1 VIGRDR
7 DAESKQSRKRTA
19 EDFRVTRRVFR
30 EIRGWRRWVGVGL
43 FLELLSTP
51 LALLAP
57 VSLAIVVDSAIG
69 SEPLPAIFDPFLS
82 DSAMT
87 SPQVALVLA
96 CGLTIFVVL
105 ASQARSLA
113 ATLLVNRV
121 GESITLSIRA
131 RLLTYALRLSFRFH
145 DARGTADTI
154 YRIQS
159 DAPAIQFIA
168 LLGLI
173 PFVTAI
179 VTLVA
184 MITIV
189 ARIDLQLAVVAL
201 AISPVLVV
209 LTRVYRDRM
218 KLRYRQVKKLESGS
232 LRVVHEVFAAFRVI
246 KAFGREQDE
255 QERFTDESSV
265 AASERVRVSVAD
277 GLFSLVISGVT
288 ALGTAIVLYIGV
300 GGVRSGDMTTGALL
314 LVVSYL
320 GALYGPLQTISRQ
333 VGRLQGYLASAERV
347 FELLDETPEV
357 LDDPDGIALARSHGT
372 FDLHGV
378 SFAYEAGHEVLS
390 DVDLHVPA
398 GSRLGIVGR
407 TGAGKSTLVGLLIRF
422 YDVTSGRIELDGVD
436 IRQIK
441 LEDLRRQFSM
451 VLQDPFLFSTS
462 IAENIAY
469 ARPGASRDDI
479 VAAATAA
486 GIHEFIVSLPEGYE
500 TVVGERGMRLS
511 GGERQRIS
519 IARAFLKD
527 APILLLD
534 EPTSSV
540 DVETEAGIMEA
551 MDRLMVGR
559 TTFMIAHRLSTLDS
573 CDLVAEVEAGKVE
586 IIRRGRVFHD
596 IAASLPPAG
605 DVHGRTTVM
614 IAHRLSTLE
623 KCDMSIR
630 VEDGRCSVV
639 DQQSNREPTAPNRTA
654 STWPLYPALT
664 WPLYPALTHSQTDLV
679 PNTSSANASS
689 TIPPGS
695 TEADEARVGVGG
707 DRSAA
712 LVTPKWMDSS
722 AMRAGGAD
730 LLAEAV
736 ATWSTVNGERTQERL
751 GAPLFKASKRPK
763 RAVYRLRP
771 VDGEGPSIVA
781 KVARP
786 EMVRLEETVSA
797 ALAEQGIRTPR
808 LLGWKESRSGRLW
821 LFQEDAGEELLDEE
835 SSAHRR
841 LVAGWLG
848 AVHAATTGAR
858 IDGLPIRD
866 VTHYRHHVEHASL
879 VLGMALDDE
888 DIGERAEVVSCSLD
902 ALSGAER
909 VWPEIERLAEGT
921 RYVVTHGDLVP
932 KNFRMQ
938 AGPQPTLLAFDWDT
952 AGMGPPFVDLWWLW
966 RWRDHDSSSTYL
978 DHVDVG
984 CSGPSEADVVR
995 WAACGEIFRQAAA
1008 LDWDSRSLEFRSDPH
1023 LETFVDKKVR
1033 NISLY
1038 ADRLREAVRW
1048 LEAVTVA

>member
-7 DAESKQSRKRTA
+7 DAESKQLRKPTA
-19 EDFRVTRRVFR
+19 GDFRVTRRVFR
-30 EIRGWRRWVGVGL
+30 EIRGWRRWVGVEL

-57 VSLAIVVDSAIG
+57 VPLAIVVDSAIG

-82 DSAMT
+82 DSAVT
-87 SPQVALVLA
+87 SSQVALLLA

-113 ATLLVNRV
+113 STLLVNRV

-145 DARGTADTI
+145 DTRGTADTI

-159 DAPAIQFIA
+159 DATSIQFIA

-179 VTLVA
+179 VTFVA
-184 MITIV
+184 MITVV

-201 AISPVLVV
+201 AISPILVV

-218 KLRYRQVKKLESGS
+218 KFRYRRVKKLESGS

-277 GLFSLVISGVT
+277 GLFALVISGVT

-300 GGVRSGDMTTGALL
+300 GQVLSGDMTTGALL

-357 LDDPDGIALARSHGT
+357 LDDPDGIALAGSHGT
-372 FDLHGV
+372 FDLHGL

-441 LEDLRRQFSM
+441 LEHLRRQFSM

-573 CDLVAEVEAGKVE
+573 CDLVAEVKAGKVE
-586 IIRRGRVFHD
+586 MIRRGRVSHD
-596 IAASLPPAG
+596 VAASLPPAG
-605 DVHGRTTVM
+605 D
-614 IAHRLSTLE
+614 
-623 KCDMSIR
+623 
-630 VEDGRCSVV
+630 
-639 DQQSNREPTAPNRTA
+639 
-654 STWPLYPALT
+654 
-664 WPLYPALTHSQTDLV
+664 
-679 PNTSSANASS
+679 
-689 TIPPGS
+689 
-695 TEADEARVGVGG
+695 
-707 DRSAA
+707 
-712 LVTPKWMDSS
+712 
-722 AMRAGGAD
+722 D

-736 ATWSTVNGERTQERL
+736 ATWSTVSGERTQERL
-751 GAPLFKASKRPK
+751 GTPLFKASKRPK

-771 VDGEGPSIVA
+771 ADGEGPSIVA

-797 ALAEQGIRTPR
+797 ALAERGIRTPR
-808 LLGWKESRSGRLW
+808 LLGRKESQSGRLW

-841 LVAGWLG
+841 LMAGWLG

-858 IDGLPIRD
+858 IDGLPTRH
-866 VTHYRHHVEHASL
+866 VTHYRDHVERASL

-888 DIGERAEVVSCSLD
+888 DISERAEVVSCSLD

-921 RYVVTHGDLVP
+921 TCVVTHGDLAP
-932 KNFRMQ
+932 KNFRVQ
-938 AGPQPTLLAFDWDT
+938 AGPQPTLLVFDWDT

-978 DHVDVG
+978 DHVA
-984 CSGPSEADVVR
+984 CLEPSEADVLR

-1038 ADRLREAVRW
+1038 ADRLGEAVRW